1 MDDDYPTEIHRRAA
15 RQVPPPVVS
24 PPGTVAPAR
33 DAESQMTMVER
44 VLDEQHTLNT
54 AASKRVDRFLNR
66 RRAGGQPEPARPRA
80 LRDVA
85 AERAA
90 RREAEELR
98 HARHQRRMDIHEE
111 IRAVLGWLCILAVFV
126 IMVMVGVFA
135 FKIGMG
141 DYVWGPI
148 PRD

>member
-33 DAESQMTMVER
+33 DTESQMTMVER

-66 RRAGGQPEPARPRA
+66 RRAGGQPSRPRSV
-80 LRDVA
+80 REA
-85 AERAA
+85 AADREA
-90 RREAEELR
+90 RRAAEELR
-98 HARHQRRMDIHEE
+98 HQRHQRRMDMYEE
-111 IRAVLGWLCILAVFV
+111 IRSVLGLVIIVLTFVGIVAAGYFAVRYGIV
-126 IMVMVGVFA
+126 EQLQR
-135 FKIGMG
+135 
-141 DYVWGPI
+141 
-148 PRD
+148 RD